1 MSEKNK
7 TTNSDMKLKNDM
19 NAFPAPSLS
28 EFAFYMEEESG
39 QEEVKAVLCV
49 ADSTSCYTETY
60 PSLFFWKHNPCK
72 CLFSASSSS
81 LATLNILNN
90 DDSLPAL
97 R

>member
-19 NAFPAPSLS
+19 NAFPEPSLS

-39 QEEVKAVLCV
+39 QAEVKAVLCI

-72 CLFSASSSS
+72 CMFVLSI
-81 LATLNILNN
+81 ILI
-90 DDSLPAL
+90 SGYFEHIECE